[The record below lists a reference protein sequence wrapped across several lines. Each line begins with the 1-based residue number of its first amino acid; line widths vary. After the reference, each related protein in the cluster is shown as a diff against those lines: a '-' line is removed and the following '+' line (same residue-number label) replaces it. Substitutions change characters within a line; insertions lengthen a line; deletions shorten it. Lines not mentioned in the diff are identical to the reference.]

1 MTRLH
6 RIVPTVAAALATAAI
21 VAPAA
26 QAVPA
31 DFGSASGGGNAAV
44 VQTSVHDTPLANP
57 VRVPAAGLN
66 HGGGVVALERT
77 QPITIASSS
86 GTNWVDVFTGAAAGA
101 LVIAMCAAGIGLSR
115 RANTA
120 T

>member
-6 RIVPTVAAALATAAI
+6 RIVPTVAAVLVSAALLAPVAQARPTAA
-21 VAPAA
+21 
-26 QAVPA
+26 AVG
-31 DFGSASGGGNAAV
+31 GSD
-44 VQTSVHDTPLANP
+44 TSAVHDTPLANP
-57 VRVPAAGLN
+57 VRVPAVGLN
-66 HGGGVVALERT
+66 HGAGIVVSRT
-77 QPITIASSS
+77 QPVSIASSD

-101 LVIAMCAAGIGLSR
+101 LVIAMCAAGIGITR